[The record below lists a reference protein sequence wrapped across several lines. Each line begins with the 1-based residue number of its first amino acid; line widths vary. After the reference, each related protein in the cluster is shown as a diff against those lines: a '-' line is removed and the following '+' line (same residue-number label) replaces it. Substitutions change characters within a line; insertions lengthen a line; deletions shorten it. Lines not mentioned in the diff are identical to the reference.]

1 MSASY
6 TTPAEASRYQRLA
19 LIVGVVFT
27 LILGL
32 GFFLS
37 PRELFFRSYLLAYV
51 FWIGIALGCLAILM
65 LQHLSGGGWGLVIR
79 RVLESGTRTLP
90 LMALLFLPIIF
101 GMGYL
106 YEWMHIERFANA
118 KTLEE
123 KHLYEMLLHKSKYLN
138 MTGFI
143 LRTVIYFAI
152 WGALTYLLNLW
163 SREQDRTAER
173 RFTKRLQK
181 LSGPG
186 LVLFVLTVT
195 FASVDWVMS
204 LDPEWFSTI
213 FGLLFVASWVLSSFS
228 FVIAVMA
235 LLAKQEPM
243 SGVVA
248 PSHFHDLGKLLLA
261 FVMVWAYFSFS
272 QFLIIWSGNIPEEA
286 KWYLY
291 RMRGGWEVL
300 ALGIIILHFA
310 LPFLLLLSR
319 DLKRNSRRLAM
330 VAALVLFMR
339 LVDLFWLIAPKF
351 SEGQFSISWTD
362 VVAPI
367 GVGGLWLAFFLW
379 QLKQRPLI
387 PFNDPQLPGVM
398 EAAHRGGH

>member
-1 MSASY
+1 MNAAY
-6 TTPAEASRYQRLA
+6 TTPQEAGRYQQLA
-19 LIVGVVFT
+19 LVVGAIFT
-27 LILGL
+27 VILAL
-32 GFFLS
+32 GFFLG
-37 PRELFFRSYLLAYV
+37 PRPVFFRSYLLAYV
-51 FWIGIALGCLAILM
+51 FWTGIALGCLAILM

-90 LMALLFLPIIF
+90 LMAVLFVPIIF

-106 YEWMHIERFANA
+106 YEWTHLKELAHA
-118 KTLEE
+118 GGEE
-123 KHLYEMLLHKSKYLN
+123 EQHLYKMLQHKSAYLN
-138 MTGFI
+138 VPFF
-143 LRTVIYFAI
+143 LVRALIYFLI
-152 WGALTYLLNLW
+152 WGGLTYLLNKW

-173 RFTKRLQK
+173 RFAKRMSK

-213 FGLLFVASWVLSSFS
+213 FGLLFVAAWALSSFA

-235 LLAKQEPM
+235 LLAGREPM
-243 SGVVA
+243 SEVVA

-272 QFLIIWSGNIPEEA
+272 QFLIIWSGNIPEET

-291 RMRGGWEVL
+291 RMRGGWGAVAL
-300 ALGIIILHFA
+300 ALVVLHFA

-319 DLKRNSRRLAM
+319 DLKRNARRLAL
-330 VAALVLFMR
+330 VACLVLFMR

-351 SEGQFSISWTD
+351 SAGHFSLSWTD

-387 PFNDPQLPGVM
+387 PFNDPQLPEVI
-398 EAAHRGGH
+398 EARHRGGH

>member
-1 MSASY
+1 
-6 TTPAEASRYQRLA
+6 
-19 LIVGVVFT
+19 
-27 LILGL
+27 
-32 GFFLS
+32 
-37 PRELFFRSYLLAYV
+37 
-51 FWIGIALGCLAILM
+51 
-65 LQHLSGGGWGLVIR
+65 
-79 RVLESGTRTLP
+79 
-90 LMALLFLPIIF
+90 
-101 GMGYL
+101 
-106 YEWMHIERFANA
+106 
-118 KTLEE
+118 
-123 KHLYEMLLHKSKYLN
+123 
-138 MTGFI
+138 
-143 LRTVIYFAI
+143 
-152 WGALTYLLNLW
+152 
-163 SREQDRTAER
+163 
-173 RFTKRLQK
+173 
-181 LSGPG
+181 
-186 LVLFVLTVT
+186 
-195 FASVDWVMS
+195 
-204 LDPEWFSTI
+204 
-213 FGLLFVASWVLSSFS
+213 
-228 FVIAVMA
+228 MA

-291 RMRGGWEVL
+291 RMRGGWEVV
-300 ALGIIILHFA
+300 ALGLIILHFA

-398 EAAHRGGH
+398 EAVHRGGH